1 MSGPWVFPASA
12 VTLWLC
18 AWLGARVLAPR
29 LSADQRTRE
38 DFNLVL
44 AASLTLLGLIIG
56 FTFSMASSRYDQRKS
71 YESAEANAI
80 GTEYLRAGLL
90 PAPDAAK
97 VRRLLKH
104 YVDERILFYS
114 IRDRRRLPELSTQ
127 TSETQAQ
134 LWSAVEAATAAQP
147 NAVTVLVAA
156 GMNNVL
162 DSEGYTQA
170 AWWNRLPVEAWV
182 LMVLIAML
190 GNVMVGV
197 TFGRAQGRGALL
209 IILPILVSI
218 AFFLIADIE
227 SPRSGLIH
235 VAPQNLLALLASMQ

>member
-1 MSGPWVFPASA
+1 MSGLWVFLASVVA
-12 VTLWLC
+12 LWLC
-18 AWLGARVLAPR
+18 AWFGARVLAPR
-29 LSADQRTRE
+29 LPADQETRE

-56 FTFSMASSRYDQRKS
+56 FTFSMASSRYDQRKK
-71 YESAEANAI
+71 YESTEANAI

-97 VRRLLKH
+97 VRLLLKR
-104 YVDERILFYS
+104 YVDERILFYT
-114 IRDRRRLPELSTQ
+114 IRDRRRLPALGTQ

-134 LWSAVEAATAAQP
+134 LWSAVQAATLAQP
-147 NAVTVLVAA
+147 NAVTVLVAV

-182 LMVLIAML
+182 LMVVIAML
-190 GNVMVGV
+190 GNAMVGV
-197 TFGRAQGRGALL
+197 TFGGRGRRALL
-209 IILPILVSI
+209 LILPILVSI

-227 SPRSGLIH
+227 SPRSGVIH
-235 VAPQNLLALLASMQ
+235 IAPQNLLALLATMQ